1 MRVFIIAL
9 LLSVSL
15 PISAQDI
22 EPFLRGIADK
32 IIEESKIAFI
42 NKKTGEVIEMTKD
55 FAPQAGLSVGS
66 PCAKWGYTSSMLS
79 DGFYI
84 LSKELNDEKY
94 SQFVLKNHQFLF
106 DNIEFIKQ
114 SNAKKKTRISDL
126 SRFGSF
132 GGIWSTGPQG
142 GNVLNS
148 YLINKDLAY
157 LEYVNKAAAHLEE
170 IRTKENTD
178 PETQMERKGLDGTYA
193 YIATMARLGK
203 LTGEQHY
210 FDICVEMV
218 KETELFY
225 EPASKLYAQAYYPD
239 LKVTNNI
246 FWLRGMGW
254 TATAL
259 VELLSYLPENHP
271 DYNEVL
277 SIYQKLMIGI
287 APYQT
292 SNGLWRHLVNRS
304 DSFMETS
311 GSIFIVYAF
320 AKGVNQGWL
329 PERYRD
335 VAMAG
340 WRGMMSKKTED
351 GSIEGNTGSVRTSLS
366 PAYYLNNSTKK
377 TDAYVSG
384 PLFMA
389 GTEMLKLYKN
399 PDNRKTTTARWEFSH
414 DPAAIN
420 EPTN

>member
-1 MRVFIIAL
+1 MRVLIIAL
-9 LLSVSL
+9 FLLVSL
-15 PISAQDI
+15 PVGAQDI

-32 IIEESKIAFI
+32 IIEESRIAFI
-42 NKKTGEVIEMTKD
+42 NDETGEVIESTEGL
-55 FAPQAGLSVGS
+55 APQEGLSVGS
-66 PCAKWGYTSSMLS
+66 PCAKWIYTSSMLC

-84 LSKELNDEKY
+84 LGKELNDEKY

-106 DNIEFIKQ
+106 DNMEFIKQ
-114 SNAKKKTRISDL
+114 SNANRKTRISDL

-148 YLINKDLAY
+148 YLINKDPAY
-157 LEYVNKAAAHLEE
+157 LDYVHQAAAHLEE
-170 IRTKENTD
+170 IRTAEKTD
-178 PETQMERKGLDGTYA
+178 PETKMSDKGIDGIYA

-210 FDICVEMV
+210 FDFSIELVR
-218 KETELFY
+218 ETELFY
-225 EPASKLYAQAYYPD
+225 EPASKLYAQRYYPD
-239 LKVTNNI
+239 LQVTNNI

-254 TATAL
+254 TAVAL

-287 APYQT
+287 AQYQT
-292 SNGLWRHLVNRS
+292 SSGLWRHLVNQP
-304 DSFMETS
+304 DSFEETS

-320 AKGVNQGWL
+320 AKGINQGWL

-335 VAMAG
+335 VAMTG
-340 WRGMMSKKTED
+340 WRGMMNKQTED
-351 GSIEGNTGSVRTSLS
+351 GSIEGNTGSVRTSTS
-366 PAYYLNNSTKK
+366 PAYYFNNSTKK

-389 GTEMLKLYKN
+389 GTEMLKLYRN

>member
-9 LLSVSL
+9 FLLVSL
-15 PISAQDI
+15 PVGAQDI

-32 IIEESKIAFI
+32 IIEDSRIAFI
-42 NKKTGEVIEMTKD
+42 NDETGEVIENTKGL
-55 FAPQAGLSVGS
+55 APQEGLSVGS
-66 PCAKWGYTSSMLS
+66 PCAEWVYTSSMLC

-84 LSKELNDEKY
+84 LGRELDDEKY

-106 DNIEFIKQ
+106 DNMEFIEQ
-114 SNAKKKTRISDL
+114 SNAKKKTRISGL

-148 YLINKDLAY
+148 YLINEDPVY
-157 LEYVNKAAAHLEE
+157 LDYANKAAAHLVE
-170 IRTKENTD
+170 IRTEEKAD
-178 PETQMERKGLDGTYA
+178 PKTKMERKGLDGTYA

-210 FDICVEMV
+210 FDFSVELV
-218 KETELFY
+218 RETELFY

-259 VELLSYLPENHP
+259 VELLSYLPEDHS

-287 APYQT
+287 AQYQT
-292 SNGLWRHLVNRS
+292 SSGLWRHLVNQP
-304 DSFMETS
+304 DSFEETS

-320 AKGVNQGWL
+320 AKGLNQGWL

-340 WRGMMSKKTED
+340 WRGMMSKKAED
-351 GSIEGNTGSVRTSLS
+351 GSIEGNTGSVRTSPS

-399 PDNRKTTTARWEFSH
+399 PDNRKTTTARWNFSH

>member
-9 LLSVSL
+9 FLLASL
-15 PISAQDI
+15 PVGAQDI

-32 IIEESKIAFI
+32 IMEESRIAFI
-42 NKKTGEVIEMTKD
+42 DNETGEVIERTKD
-55 FAPQAGLSVGS
+55 LAPQEGLSVGS
-66 PCAKWGYTSSMLS
+66 PCAKWGYTSSMLC

-84 LSKELNDEKY
+84 LGKELNDEKY

-106 DNIEFIKQ
+106 DNMEFIKQ
-114 SNAKKKTRISDL
+114 SNAKKKTRISEL
-126 SRFGSF
+126 GSFGRF
-132 GGIWSTGPQG
+132 GGIWSSGPQG

-148 YLINKDLAY
+148 YLINKDPAY
-157 LEYVNKAAAHLEE
+157 LDYVIKTAAHLEE
-170 IRTKENTD
+170 IRTKEKTD
-178 PETQMERKGLDGTYA
+178 PEMKMNDKGIDGIYA

-210 FDICVEMV
+210 FDFSIELV
-218 KETELFY
+218 KESELFY
-225 EPASKLYAQAYYPD
+225 EPASKLYAQRYYPD

-254 TATAL
+254 TAVAL
-259 VELLSYLPENHP
+259 VELLSYLPEDHP

-287 APYQT
+287 AQYQT
-292 SNGLWRHLVNRS
+292 SNGLWRHLVNRP
-304 DSFMETS
+304 DSFEETS

-320 AKGVNQGWL
+320 AKGLNQGWL

-335 VAMAG
+335 VAMTG
-340 WRGMMSKKTED
+340 WRGMMNKQTED
-351 GSIEGNTGSVRTSLS
+351 GSIEGNTGSVRTSTS
-366 PAYYLNNSTKK
+366 PAYYLNNSTKQ
-377 TDAYVSG
+377 TDAYLSG

-399 PDNRKTTTARWEFSH
+399 PDNRKTTTARWKFSH